1 MSTKQV
7 FGQRLMDEGYLNDS
21 MDLALDP
28 KAIYNVTKEGDEVKT
43 IYRVG
48 IPAKRVNKPI
58 KRKAETTP

>member
-1 MSTKQV
+1 MTKPTQH
-7 FGQRLMDEGYLNDS
+7 FGCTLIAEGYLNDS

-28 KAIYNVTKEGDEVKT
+28 GAIYNVTKEGEEVKT

-58 KRKAETTP
+58 RKRA